1 MIEELTKNQG
11 PFSKTGNVM
20 LALDQIAKGEDLNQ
34 VTKQHLINIM
44 KVLCT
49 KLEWTEESNDQELLG
64 ENNEGQINPK
74 KCSK

>member
-1 MIEELTKNQG
+1 MGFKLPNDGYNTMIEELTKNQG

-44 KVLCT
+44 KSALF
-49 KLEWTEESNDQELLG
+49 
-64 ENNEGQINPK
+64 
-74 KCSK
+74 